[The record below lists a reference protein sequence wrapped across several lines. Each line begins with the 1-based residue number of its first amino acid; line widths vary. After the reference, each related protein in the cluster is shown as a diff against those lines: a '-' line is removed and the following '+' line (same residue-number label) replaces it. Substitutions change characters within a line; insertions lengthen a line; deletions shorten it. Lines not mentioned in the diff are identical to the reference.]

1 MIALNN
7 VPVLQAIRYNYRSV
21 DSTALKH
28 ERKGKDDEANKRGI

>member
-1 MIALNN
+1 MVVLNN
-7 VPVLQAIRYNYRSV
+7 IHALQVIRYNYRSV